1 MLPISGIMHGLIPR
15 LSEIGYLIVM
25 VSGLLHCLAKHS
37 VLSFAKF
44 VRSLGP
50 YASFDKPKG
59 VTEEGKFFMN
69 RNYIGSAGVDL
80 GVDFNIV
87 SMPDAATIS
96 ATFSLYKKMSFAP
109 FQDKKWYFSFG
120 LGLPF

>member
-1 MLPISGIMHGLIPR
+1 VNVG
-15 LSEIGYLIVM
+15 VD
-25 VSGLLHCLAKHS
+25 
-37 VLSFAKF
+37 
-44 VRSLGP
+44 

-59 VTEEGKFFMN
+59 VNDEGKFFMN
-69 RNYIGSAGVDL
+69 RNYIGSAGVEL

>member
-1 MLPISGIMHGLIPR
+1 VVYFKR
-15 LSEIGYLIVM
+15 LRVNVGVD
-25 VSGLLHCLAKHS
+25 
-37 VLSFAKF
+37 
-44 VRSLGP
+44 

-80 GVDFNIV
+80 GIDFNIF

-96 ATFSLYKKMSFAP
+96 ATFSLYKKMSFLP
-109 FQDKKWYFSFG
+109 FQSGRWYFGFG